1 MNSLKFIDTEIK
13 CCYLNINKAKEENLY
28 QKTLSILIP
37 ENKNINLAVLNDLQ
51 ISLNEEKI
59 KFFQQIKTE
68 LEAWYSVKSG
78 LIYEKESKY
87 RMSEE
92 NRCSYIIYLTD
103 DEVESIQKALE
114 VNNNE

>member
-59 KFFQQIKTE
+59 KFFQQIKSE
-68 LEAWYSVKSG
+68 LEAWYEIKNLYLKGYFSRVA
-78 LIYEKESKY
+78 LPNESDKKFK
-87 RMSEE
+87 
-92 NRCSYIIYLTD
+92 
-103 DEVESIQKALE
+103 KALE
-114 VNNNE
+114 VEDDK